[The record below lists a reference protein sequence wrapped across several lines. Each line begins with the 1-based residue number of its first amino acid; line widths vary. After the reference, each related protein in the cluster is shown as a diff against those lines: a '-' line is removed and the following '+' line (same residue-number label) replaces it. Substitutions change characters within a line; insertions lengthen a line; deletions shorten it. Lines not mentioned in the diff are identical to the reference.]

1 MSDVPLALATWTCIQ
16 VPLSM
21 WSPGALHARGPASL
35 ARMILFRGPFGVA
48 GALAV
53 KRVEGVPTVF
63 PAEGGYV
70 SEEEDMLQT
79 VYDCGP
85 VKVRQKA
92 SAGVCQALRYSWQ
105 YREAGAVVFRSHS
118 CLKCACCRAER
129 VAAVQRAQGAHCQGV
144 ACTPQES
151 QCCESA
157 PHRQDPELQA
167 APPTMTAINNT
178 AVGLAPGHDA
188 PGCWLVIVLSC
199 AACVLHACAMFLPD
213 HALCMV
219 SISRVSMS
227 SHVPVAQPRQS
238 ACWGYRRVGF
248 H

>member
-16 VPLSM
+16 VSLSM

-35 ARMILFRGPFGVA
+35 ARMMLFRGPFVVA

-92 SAGVCQALRYSWQ
+92 SAGVCHALR
-105 YREAGAVVFRSHS
+105 
-118 CLKCACCRAER
+118 
-129 VAAVQRAQGAHCQGV
+129 
-144 ACTPQES
+144 
-151 QCCESA
+151 
-157 PHRQDPELQA
+157 
-167 APPTMTAINNT
+167 I
-178 AVGLAPGHDA
+178 
-188 PGCWLVIVLSC
+188 
-199 AACVLHACAMFLPD
+199 
-213 HALCMV
+213 
-219 SISRVSMS
+219 
-227 SHVPVAQPRQS
+227 
-238 ACWGYRRVGF
+238 
-248 H
+248 